1 MTPGGEHVHVI
12 RARLD
17 LARIAANTIGARHL
31 TPMPMAEVIDEL
43 RNRGLEPEDVDVG
56 WWRGNEATFRSLGDA
71 VLETRPVSGD
81 ASTGRGQ

>member
-1 MTPGGEHVHVI
+1 MTPGGEHVKII

-17 LARIAANTIGARHL
+17 LARIAANTVGARHL
-31 TPMPMAEVIDEL
+31 TPMFRDEVVEEL
-43 RNRGLEPEDVDVG
+43 RSRGLEPEDVDVG
-56 WWRGNEATFRSLGDA
+56 WWRGDEATFRSLGDA